1 MKKMYVSPA
10 SEVIEM
16 QIDSP
21 ILSGSGSGS
30 ELNINSDETVIGSE
44 AMSSHRSGAFP
55 WSEEE

>member
-21 ILSGSGSGS
+21 ILGGSGSK
-30 ELNINSDETVIGSE
+30 LNINSDETVTGSD

>member
-21 ILSGSGSGS
+21 ILGGSK
-30 ELNINSDETVIGSE
+30 LDINSDETVRGSE

>member
-1 MKKMYVSPA
+1 MYVSPA

-21 ILSGSGSGS
+21 ILGGSKLNIYSDEAVSGS
-30 ELNINSDETVIGSE
+30 EAT
-44 AMSSHRSGAFP
+44 SSHRSGAFL

>member
-21 ILSGSGSGS
+21 ILGGSGS
-30 ELNINSDETVIGSE
+30 ELKIYSDETVNSSE

>member
-1 MKKMYVSPA
+1 MYVSPA

-21 ILSGSGSGS
+21 ILGGS
-30 ELNINSDETVIGSE
+30 ELNIYSDEAAVTGSE

>member
-21 ILSGSGSGS
+21 ILGGS
-30 ELNINSDETVIGSE
+30 ELNINSDEAVSGSK

>member
-21 ILSGSGSGS
+21 ILSGSGS
-30 ELNINSDETVIGSE
+30 ELNINSDVTVTGSD
-44 AMSSHRSGAFP
+44 AKSSHRSGAFP

>member
-21 ILSGSGSGS
+21 ILSGSK
-30 ELNINSDETVIGSE
+30 LNINSDEAVSGPE